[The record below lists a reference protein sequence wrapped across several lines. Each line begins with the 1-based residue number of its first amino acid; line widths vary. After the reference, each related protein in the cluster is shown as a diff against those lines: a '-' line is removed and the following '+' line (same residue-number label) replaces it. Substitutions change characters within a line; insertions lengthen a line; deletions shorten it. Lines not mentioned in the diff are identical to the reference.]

1 MCDCTGG
8 ITGTGLPKTA
18 SRTSGT
24 TTYTRKELEPWA
36 GRVRAISERTRST
49 YVVTNNH
56 FEGKAVVNALQLAAL
71 LNDNP
76 VKIPEP
82 LMAWYPEL
90 KLQS

>member
-1 MCDCTGG
+1 MC
-8 ITGTGLPKTA
+8 
-18 SRTSGT
+18 
-24 TTYTRKELEPWA
+24 
-36 GRVRAISERTRST
+36 AISERTRST